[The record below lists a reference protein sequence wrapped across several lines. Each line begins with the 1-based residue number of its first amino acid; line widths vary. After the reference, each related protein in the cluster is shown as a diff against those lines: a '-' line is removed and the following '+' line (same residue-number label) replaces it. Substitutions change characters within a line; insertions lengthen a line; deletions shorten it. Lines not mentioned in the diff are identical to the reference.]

1 MSNFKLKRTAE
12 HPNETTTGI
21 ISLSEHIADPDAHR
35 VVVNVPTSQQVNL
48 TINDKDELKS
58 LLDSWYAQIG
68 HTHSTSL
75 SPEDI
80 GKIVDSLNDSMLQTL
95 KNYALKNHDHDD
107 RYLKIGDLDTEIE
120 SYLSKLNIADTILSE
135 LSLNIKL
142 PEQNADTY
150 ATRDGVSA
158 YLPGKNIV
166 YVNNLT
172 DFGNYCLTSY
182 EKYPVFTSSVG
193 TATIDKYSVYKDLE
207 TGDYVGLDS
216 IVDFTTDFCGLLNVY
231 RTKYTENGETYYL
244 VIQKLSFMQSNGE
257 CIEAIRYGTVQGTLS
272 ILPEQI
278 ISQDDATNTITY
290 IYQKEEKPLATYPNG
305 VLPEDTPE
313 TKYTVSGDVVTISH
327 ITTSS
332 KESLIECRDVPWNPW
347 KVTNE
352 KPVIPEIPEYSEL
365 DITKT
370 PSSELVDQ
378 PLSDGTDSSEYN
390 NTINIPN
397 GTKHIVIVV
406 SSTKNMD
413 TKVGSGPYLPVHGWF
428 SINLGGYTP
437 TPENINISFKLRD
450 SSAIF
455 EATDIYSVY
464 YYNE

>member
-1 MSNFKLKRTAE
+1 MSNFKFKRTAE
-12 HPNETTTGI
+12 HPNETTTGS

-35 VVVNVPTSQQVNL
+35 VVVNVPTSQQINL

-68 HTHSTSL
+68 HTHATQL

-80 GKIVDSLNDSMLQTL
+80 GKIVDSLNESMLQTL
-95 KNYALKNHDHDD
+95 KNYALKNHDHDG
-107 RYLKIGDLDTEIE
+107 RYLKKDDVDTEIE
-120 SYLSKLNIADTILSE
+120 DYLSKLNIADTILSE
-135 LSLNIKL
+135 LSLNTKL
-142 PEQNADTY
+142 PEQNSDTY

-182 EKYPVFTSSVG
+182 KKYPVFTGSVG

-207 TGDYVGLDS
+207 TNDYVGLDS

-231 RTKYTENGETYYL
+231 RTKYTENEETYYL
-244 VIQKLSFMQSNGE
+244 VIQKLSFMQNNGE

-278 ISQDDATNTITY
+278 ISQDDTASTVTY
-290 IYQKEEKPLATYPNG
+290 IYLKEEKSLANDFGG
-305 VLPEDTPE
+305 VLPENTPE
-313 TKYTVSGDVVTISH
+313 AQYTVSGDVVTVSH

-352 KPVIPEIPEYSEL
+352 KPVIPEYSEL
-365 DITKT
+365 DITKA
-370 PSSELVDQ
+370 PSSEIVDR
-378 PLSDGTDSSEYN
+378 PITSNESNAVVLGVPITTNVKY
-390 NTINIPN
+390 
-397 GTKHIVIVV
+397 IVVVV
-406 SSTKNMD
+406 SSTKNID
-413 TKVGSGPYLPVHGWF
+413 VKVGMGPYLPLHGWF
-428 SINLGGYTP
+428 SINVSEYADTQAGIAVYLKVH
-437 TPENINISFKLRD
+437 ND
-450 SSAIF
+450 SETFTSSD
-455 EATDIYSVY
+455 TYSVY
-464 YYNE
+464 YYKE

>member
-135 LSLNIKL
+135 LSLNTKL

-207 TGDYVGLDS
+207 TDDYVGLDS

-272 ILPEQI
+272 APPGQ
-278 ISQDDATNTITY
+278 TIT
-290 IYQKEEKPLATYPNG
+290 PDN
-305 VLPEDTPE
+305 
-313 TKYTVSGDVVTISH
+313 
-327 ITTSS
+327 
-332 KESLIECRDVPWNPW
+332 KESFIECRNVPWNPW

>member
-107 RYLKIGDLDTEIE
+107 RYLKTGDVDTEIE

-135 LSLNIKL
+135 LSLNTKL

-207 TGDYVGLDS
+207 TDDYVGLDS

-272 ILPEQI
+272 APPGQ
-278 ISQDDATNTITY
+278 TIT
-290 IYQKEEKPLATYPNG
+290 PDN
-305 VLPEDTPE
+305 
-313 TKYTVSGDVVTISH
+313 
-327 ITTSS
+327 
-332 KESLIECRDVPWNPW
+332 KESFIECRNVPWNPW

-352 KPVIPEIPEYSEL
+352 KPVIPEIPKYSEL

-378 PLSDGTDSSEYN
+378 PLSGGTDSSEYN

-437 TPENINISFKLRD
+437 TPENINISFKLSD